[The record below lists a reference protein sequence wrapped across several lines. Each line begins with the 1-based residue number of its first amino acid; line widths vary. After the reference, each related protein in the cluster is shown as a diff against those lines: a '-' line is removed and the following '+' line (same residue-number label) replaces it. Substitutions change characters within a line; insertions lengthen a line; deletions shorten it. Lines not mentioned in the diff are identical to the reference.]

1 MRTCFEGWLIPSRHA
16 VHQGVAT
23 ASDRVAG
30 VVTQFSAQ
38 LTGLC
43 RFLVMSIMTDCNRKT
58 LPQRDPSQHVPK
70 PLHTLLFENGE
81 TNLIHAF
88 SVPCKP

>member
-38 LTGLC
+38 LIIT
-43 RFLVMSIMTDCNRKT
+43 FV
-58 LPQRDPSQHVPK
+58 
-70 PLHTLLFENGE
+70 F
-81 TNLIHAF
+81 
-88 SVPCKP
+88 